1 MHTMTIY
8 TANCRQNKKNI
19 FYPHEARITNL
30 NELLE
35 AVSMDNIM
43 SAMKNGQRSK
53 ENFLK
58 TDGIYLD
65 LDNTHSEDPETWKAL
80 DDIADALPEVEFYY
94 VKSRNYMKVK
104 QKTDKAGNVT
114 NYEAREKYH
123 LYFPLKE
130 EISSYTDA
138 ENLMLEVCGLFPF
151 FDFGAAKPAQFFFGV
166 EKPEGGQYDGQYT
179 IDEYVKDNKA
189 ELLQQIE
196 TNIKDY
202 ESNLESGNYEGGET
216 LKAFHKL
223 CSHFGIKTQN
233 AEANTPPADLEALGD
248 NWLDKMEQEESIKWF
263 LKWAADYNQE
273 IITRYHFGKNSA
285 SHPYAEAFGVNCPWC
300 NEHSEDTGE
309 KQTVVIIDR
318 SAKLSF
324 LCRHNSCISKKRDWK
339 QYRQKVEADNPQVQ
353 KETRTNEPD
362 PAPQPQIVDIKPVG
376 EYIDLFRKHR
386 EAYKNNLRTGFLS
399 LDMVLGGGFGNELY
413 VLASETG
420 SGKSAIASVLA
431 QNIAKSGVDVYY
443 FALEM
448 GRDEFIARGASMISA
463 ENDMQSAIPFGEILG
478 DTFDPQ
484 INDFYRRAYS
494 QYETHVKEYT
504 RRYGEHLYVIECSTV
519 GTTAGAIIDTVKELR
534 KDKKGRFMVFIDY
547 LQLITADPA
556 DRTQRDKMI
565 VVSAATMAFKAFAS
579 QYGAAV
585 FLLSSMAND
594 KTGKNISETSFKYS
608 GDIAF
613 TGGVLLAWTWEGV
626 TNTSDEERRSYVIE
640 ESKRLGYREMTI
652 NVLKHRN
659 GAKQGKARLIYYPAF
674 NYIVEAD
681 AQAQTQGSAR
691 TNGSITSLAKAKGKK
706 RDIQREELQKAFE
719 GCERGDDGFT
729 VTLGAMADY
738 MDKSKAQVKRLIK
751 EYGGYSIEQ
760 DGAVIFSGETQEPEV
775 KALLPDGVFAD
786 SGEDPGES

>member
-399 LDMVLGGGFGNELY
+399 VDKTLGGGFGNELY
-413 VLASETG
+413 ILASETG
-420 SGKSAIASVLA
+420 NGKSAIASVFA
-431 QNIAKSGVDVYY
+431 QNIASQGVDVYY
-443 FALEM
+443 CALEM
-448 GRDEFIARGASMISA
+448 GRDEFIARGASAISA
-463 ENDMQSAIPFGEILG
+463 EKDLKSAIPYGEILN
-478 DTFDPQ
+478 DTYNEQTGEFE
-484 INDFYRRAYS
+484 RRAYS
-494 QYETHVKEYT
+494 QYAEYVEEYA
-504 RRYGEHLYVIECSTV
+504 RRYGSHLYILECDTV
-519 GTTAGAIIDTVKELR
+519 GTTARSIIETITGMRKGKE
-534 KDKKGRFMVFIDY
+534 GRFFVVVDY
-547 LQLITADPA
+547 LQLLTADPE
-556 DRTQRDKMI
+556 DRSQRDKMSI
-565 VVSAATMAFKAFAS
+565 VSAGTAALKAFAS
-579 QYGAAV
+579 QKGASV

-594 KTGKNISETSFKYS
+594 KAGKDVGEASFKYS
-608 GDIAF
+608 GDIAY
-613 TGGVLLAWTWEGV
+613 TGGLLLGWIWDGV
-626 TNTSDEERRSYVIE
+626 TDETDNEKRKYNTAQSNAD
-640 ESKRLGYREMTI
+640 GYRVMTL
-652 NVLKHRN
+652 NVIKNRN
-659 GAKQGKARLIYYPAF
+659 GKKQNASSLKYYPAY
-674 NYIVEAD
+674 NYIVENKDVVQKKAKIKTVETRSQKAQRQLQEAFEA
-681 AQAQTQGSAR
+681 AQAKS
-691 TNGSITSLAKAKGKK
+691 
-706 RDIQREELQKAFE
+706 E
-719 GCERGDDGFT
+719 DGFT
-729 VTLGAMADY
+729 VTLTAVSDILN
-738 MDKSKAQVKRLIK
+738 KSKASVRTMIK
-751 EYGGYSIEQ
+751 EYCE
-760 DGAVIFSGETQEPEV
+760 DAVIETDGVITFDGNVKQETIRY
-775 KALLPDGVFAD
+775 KLPSGVFAD
-786 SGEDPGES
+786 SNEDPRKS